1 MPFGRFS
8 ISGDR
13 NLPIY
18 YFIAM
23 SIKLAILK
31 DNEQVISDIKELVDD
46 GKPVG
51 YIFKDPHRVVVNQ
64 PFLIEKVDDDTSIQV
79 TLTPWILLTTDKD
92 IIVPSNH
99 VVTIVEPLD
108 SIKEMYLEKLN
119 GSTSDSTDK

>member
-1 MPFGRFS
+1 
-8 ISGDR
+8 
-13 NLPIY
+13 
-18 YFIAM
+18 M
-23 SIKLAILK
+23 SVKLAILK

-64 PFLIEKVDDDTSIQV
+64 PFLVEKVDDDTSIQV

-92 IIVPSNH
+92 IIIPGNH

-108 SIKEMYLEKLN
+108 SVKEMYLEKIN
-119 GSTSDSTDK
+119 GSESSSVSK

>member
-1 MPFGRFS
+1 
-8 ISGDR
+8 
-13 NLPIY
+13 
-18 YFIAM
+18 M
-23 SIKLAILK
+23 SVKLAILK

-64 PFLIEKVDDDTSIQV
+64 PFLVEKVDDDTSIQV

-92 IIVPSNH
+92 IIIPGNH

-108 SIKEMYLEKLN
+108 SVKEMYLEKIN
-119 GSTSDSTDK
+119 GSESSSVSE